1 MNYLDQHNFFVYET
15 EALNK
20 INRKE
25 DVELYHLDKWQFDE
39 NGVRLTYPVKT
50 ATDY

>member
-1 MNYLDQHNFFVYET
+1 MDYLDQHNFVYET
-15 EALNK
+15 EVLNK

-25 DVELYHLDKWQFDE
+25 DVELYHLDKWQFE